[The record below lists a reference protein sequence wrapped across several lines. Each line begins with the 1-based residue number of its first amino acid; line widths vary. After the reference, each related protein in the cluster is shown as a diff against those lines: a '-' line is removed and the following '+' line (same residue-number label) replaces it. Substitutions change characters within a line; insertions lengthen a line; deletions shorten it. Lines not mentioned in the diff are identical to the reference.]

1 MDEKEQEQQLLSPA
15 PKEEAQPSGAG
26 AAQESGDAK
35 ESRQHRISHGQQ
47 KRRQR
52 SVFQYIA
59 ILFAAAFVL
68 LFITYR
74 MDRRQYELMQEQNE
88 GQISDLQQTISA
100 FQSLQG
106 LQEEN
111 AALKE
116 KVSELEEQAAQQE
129 SQMDE
134 LQQNNT
140 QLQDTLS
147 KTSSALDWFWQI
159 DEAYVRGRYSLCRQL
174 ITSLEEAGL
183 VEYLPKESVTYNGR
197 FSPYDRY
204 QEIYEALY

>member
-1 MDEKEQEQQLLSPA
+1 MDEKEQEQQPLSPA

-174 ITSLEEAGL
+174 ITSQEEAGL
-183 VEYLPKESVTYNGR
+183 VEYLPKESVTDNGR

>member
-1 MDEKEQEQQLLSPA
+1 MDEKEQEQQPLSPA

-183 VEYLPKESVTYNGR
+183 SRVCWPCYR
-197 FSPYDRY
+197 
-204 QEIYEALY
+204 

>member
-1 MDEKEQEQQLLSPA
+1 MDEKEQEQQPLSPA

-116 KVSELEEQAAQQE
+116 KVSELEE
-129 SQMDE
+129 
-134 LQQNNT
+134 NNT

-174 ITSLEEAGL
+174 ITSLVEAGL
-183 VEYLPKESVTYNGR
+183 VEYLPKESVTDNGR